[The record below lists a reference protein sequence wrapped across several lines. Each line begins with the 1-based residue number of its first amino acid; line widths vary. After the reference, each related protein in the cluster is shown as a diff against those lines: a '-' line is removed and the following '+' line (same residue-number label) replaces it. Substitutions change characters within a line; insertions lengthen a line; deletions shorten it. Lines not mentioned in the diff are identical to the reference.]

1 MPNSADII
9 IIGGGPAG
17 LSAAMTAR
25 NRAKSVMVIS
35 NPAEASGLYKAE
47 RVDNYP
53 GLPQMS
59 GADLHGAMLS
69 HALALGVEFLTK
81 RVISAM
87 PSGNGFFVSAGADFY
102 ECRALV
108 LATGVV
114 QSSAYPGEK
123 ELLGRGVSYCA
134 TCDGMLYRGKKVA
147 VIGLS
152 SDAEE
157 EAEFL
162 RSIGCQVLYFNK
174 QQKYQIIGRE
184 KVEAVSV
191 AGTEHPVDGVFIL
204 RNTLAVSSLLPGV
217 DIEGNHIKVARD
229 MSTSV
234 PGVFAAGDCTGRP
247 YQIAKAV
254 GEGNIAA
261 LSAVAW
267 LDKK

>member
-1 MPNSADII
+1 
-9 IIGGGPAG
+9 
-17 LSAAMTAR
+17 MTAR
-25 NRAKSVMVIS
+25 NRAKSVLVIS

-47 RVDNYP
+47 AVDNYP
-53 GLPQMS
+53 GFRGAS
-59 GADLHGAMLS
+59 GADLHGAMLR
-69 HALALGVEFLTK
+69 HALDMGVELLTK

-87 PSGNGFFVSAGADFY
+87 PSGNGFFVSAGTDIY
-102 ECRALV
+102 ECRALI

-152 SDAEE
+152 ADAEE

-162 RSIGCQVLYFNK
+162 RSLGCQVLYFNK
-174 QQKYQIIGRE
+174 PQKYQIMGKDR
-184 KVEAVSV
+184 VEAISV
-191 AGTEHPVDGVFIL
+191 AGEEHPVEGVFIL
-204 RNTLAVSSLLPGV
+204 RNTLAMSSLLPGV
-217 DIEGNHIKVARD
+217 EMEGSHIKVGRD
-229 MSTSV
+229 MSTSI

-254 GEGNIAA
+254 GEGNVAA
-261 LSAVAW
+261 LSAVSW
-267 LDKK
+267 IDRK